1 MTIIQRKKQIDEAV
15 DRLNKALAI
24 GEVRVKVGPTGSV
37 AFTGWSGQAR
47 SGVSDICAYRKLL
60 ATGSPALRSA
70 LARAEAMAG
79 RKVDPN
85 QVAAG
90 THSHDGGSSWHKG
103 H

>member
-1 MTIIQRKKQIDEAV
+1 MTITQRKKQIDEAV

-24 GEVRVKVGPTGSV
+24 GEVKVKVGPTGAI
-37 AFTGWSGQAR
+37 AFTGWAER

-60 ATGSPALRSA
+60 ATGSPALRAA

-79 RKVDPN
+79 RKVDAR